1 MASLKCKL
9 LKINNMKS
17 NKIKIFLLVLL
28 VACGL
33 PVMAQNSIVTG
44 TVVDDAGEPVIGASV
59 RVVGTKMGTVTDFD
73 GNYKLEVPKG
83 GKVVVT
89 YLGYKDKETKGGLL
103 KMETD
108 SNDLEEVVVV
118 GYGSQKKAHLTGSV
132 ASVDMNDVQ
141 DLANGGLASSLS
153 GLVNGLS
160 VSGGDGRPGENAT
173 ITIRDVNS
181 FGEIGSTA
189 QQPLFVIDGYIY
201 PNDVKVGNVSQNLG
215 AEAFNNLDASE
226 IESISVLKDA
236 SAAVYG
242 ARAANGVI
250 LVTTK
255 KGKMGEPRISYS
267 GTFGFTNAVS
277 RPSMLSAYDYGRLY
291 NAVVAADPKNTSL
304 NKTTALFQADELN
317 AMRGLDYDLLDKYWE
332 TGFTQKHSVNLS
344 GATEKVNYFAGIAYF
359 DQDGNLGK
367 LDYNRWN
374 YRAGVEVKVSK
385 WLSANMSVSG
395 DYGKKDKPLTKIGGT
410 NQEKDYNLLLTH
422 PRYIPESVNGL
433 PMASYGPSNTKR
445 SDDQLYSYDVL
456 QNNGDFSKS
465 MNSNL
470 NINGSVTYDFGWN
483 KILKGLKLKF
493 SYSKSITTDKTNEY
507 GSSFKVYSIDK
518 RYGSGEHLY
527 NPTGMDASTA
537 GTSFTTIETNN
548 GDYLSRS
555 MIRTD
560 NYQMNFT
567 AQYAR
572 KFGDHD
578 ISALFSIEK
587 SEAESEYLVGSR
599 TQPYP
604 FTTYQYNSA
613 TGEKDAVFT
622 RSESGTLSYI
632 GRINYAYA
640 NRYLFEFLLRA
651 DASTKFAPEN
661 YWGTFPA
668 TSIGWVASEE
678 PWFRNV
684 KWLNWVDFLKIRT
697 SFGLTGRDN
706 TAAWQWMK
714 VYNMDANRGV
724 VFGDNT
730 PTGGRITFNK
740 ETSAVNPDVHWDKS
754 YKWNIGLD
762 MRFLN
767 QRLNV
772 TLEHYREWNRQML
785 MKVSQNIPSTV
796 GTQSAAQNVGE
807 INNWGWELSVTWRDK
822 IGKDF
827 KYHVGINTG
836 YSDNK
841 VLNMNWAD
849 EYLYR
854 QIQYGGRTDLG
865 LWGMQCLGMFRSF
878 QEIDEY
884 FERNMHLRNADGSYK
899 TDENGKYLYGTYMG
913 LGKDD
918 VRPGML
924 IYKDVR
930 GEYDP
935 ATGTYAGPDG
945 IVDEKNDQVQLGKR
959 GNIYGFTMNFGCE
972 WKGISLTGQFNAQW
986 GGYTTVPGS
995 ALKFN
1000 DDMEYCNMPSFWNPD
1015 DMFSYQDVYDESG
1028 ENLLVKQNLDAKYPN
1043 LAYSSVNSV
1052 ASSFWRIS
1060 AASVRLTRLTLAYSI
1075 PKNWLKKV
1083 AFIQNARINIT
1094 GQNLIS
1100 FYNPYP
1106 DRFINPMSGTYG
1118 SYPNLR
1124 KWTIGVNLT
1133 F

>member
-1 MASLKCKL
+1 M
-9 LKINNMKS
+9 KI
-17 NKIKIFLLVLL
+17 NKIKALFLGLAMACVMP
-28 VACGL
+28 VA
-33 PVMAQNSIVTG
+33 AQNKVVTG
-44 TVVDDAGEPVIGASV
+44 TVVDETGEPVIGATV
-59 RVVGTKMGTVTDFD
+59 RIEGTKTATVTDFD
-73 GNYKLEVPKG
+73 GNYKIEVPKN
-83 GKVVVT
+83 GKIVVS
-89 YLGYKDKETKGGLL
+89 YIGYKDMPTTGGKLQL
-103 KMETD
+103 QTD
-108 SNDLEEVVVV
+108 SNDLQEVVVV
-118 GYGSQKKAHLTGSV
+118 GYGTQKKAHLTGSV
-132 ASVDMNDVQ
+132 ATVDMNDIQ
-141 DLANGGLASSLS
+141 DLSNGNLASSLS
-153 GLVNGLS
+153 GMVNGLS

-181 FGEIGSTA
+181 LGAIGSNT

-201 PNDVKVGNVSQNLG
+201 PNDVKVGNTYQNLG

-277 RPSMLSAYDYGRLY
+277 TPTMLSAYDYGRLF
-291 NAVVAADPKNTSL
+291 NAVKAADPKNTSL
-304 NKTTALFQADELN
+304 NKTTSLFQYDELE
-317 AMRGLDYDLLDKYWE
+317 AMKGLDYDLLDKYWE
-332 TGFTQKHSVNLS
+332 TGFTQKHAINVS
-344 GATEKVNYFAGIAYF
+344 GATERVNYFAGISYF
-359 DQDGNLGK
+359 EQDGNLGK
-367 LDYNRWN
+367 LDYDRWN
-374 YRAGVEVKVSK
+374 YRAGVDVKISK
-385 WLSANMSVSG
+385 WLGANMTVSG
-395 DYGKKDKPLTKIGGT
+395 DYGKKDKPLVKVGGT
-410 NQEKDYNLLLTH
+410 SQEKDYNLLLTH
-422 PRYIPESVNGL
+422 PRYIPEEVGGN
-433 PMASYGPSNTKR
+433 AIAAYGVSNARK
-445 SDDQLYSYDVL
+445 SDDQLYSFDVL
-456 QNNGDFSKS
+456 QNNGDFSKT

-470 NINGSVTYDFGWN
+470 NISTSLNYDFGWSN
-483 KILKGLKLKF
+483 LLKGLKLKF
-493 SYSKSITTDKTNEY
+493 SYSKSITTSKTNEY
-507 GSSFKVYSIDK
+507 GSSFNVYSMEH
-518 RYGSGEHLY
+518 RYGSGSHMY
-527 NPTGMDASTA
+527 TPTGDDGNYDFLGS
-537 GTSFTTIETNN
+537 SNFNRIETNN

-555 MIRTD
+555 MVRTD

-567 AQYAR
+567 AQYQR
-572 KFGDHD
+572 TFGDHD

-587 SEAESEYLVGSR
+587 SEAESEYLVGQR
-599 TQPYP
+599 MQPYP
-604 FTTYQYNSA
+604 FTTYQSNSA
-613 TGEKDAVFT
+613 TGEESTVFT

-632 GRINYAYA
+632 GRINYAYM
-640 NRYLFEFLLRA
+640 NRYLVELLVRA

-668 TSIGWVASEE
+668 ASLGWVASEE

-684 KWLNWVDFLKIRT
+684 KWLNWIDFLKVRT

-714 VYNMDANRGV
+714 VYNMDQNRGV

-740 ETSAVNPDVHWDKS
+740 ETSAVNADVHWDKS
-754 YKWNIGLD
+754 YKWNFGIDL
-762 MRFLN
+762 RFLD
-767 QRLNV
+767 QRLSV
-772 TLEHYREWNRQML
+772 TFDHYREWNREML
-785 MKVSQNIPSTV
+785 MKISQNVPSTV

-807 INNWGWELSVTWRDK
+807 INNWGYELSLKWRDK

-827 KYHVGINTG
+827 KYTVGVNAG

-849 EYLYR
+849 EYIYR

-878 QEIDEY
+878 QEIEEY
-884 FERNMHLRNADGSYK
+884 FETNLKKADG
-899 TDENGKYLYGTYMG
+899 TYGTYMG
-913 LGKDD
+913 LSKDD

-945 IVDEKNDQVQLGKR
+945 VVDEKNDQVQLGKR
-959 GNIYGFTMNFGCE
+959 GNIYGFTMNLGAE
-972 WKGISLTGQFNAQW
+972 WKGISLNAQFNAQW

-1000 DDMEYCNMPSFWNPD
+1000 GDAEYCNMPSFWNPD
-1015 DMFSYQDVYDESG
+1015 DMFSYQDVWDE
-1028 ENLLVKQNLDAKYPN
+1028 NHQHILVPANVNGSLPN

-1052 ASSFWRIS
+1052 ASSFWRVS
-1060 AASVRLTRLTLAYSI
+1060 AACVTLNRLTIAYTI
-1075 PKNWLKKV
+1075 PKSLLKYV
-1083 AFIQNARINIT
+1083 GFVQSCRVNVT

-1124 KWTIGVNLT
+1124 KWTIGINLS